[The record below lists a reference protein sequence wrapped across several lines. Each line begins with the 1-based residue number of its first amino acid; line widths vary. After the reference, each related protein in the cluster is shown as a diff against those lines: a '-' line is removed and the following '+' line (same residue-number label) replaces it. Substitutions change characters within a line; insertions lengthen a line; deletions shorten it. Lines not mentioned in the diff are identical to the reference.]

1 MTNDED
7 MSTSYA
13 NHADRDNHKDQDDL
27 AHDAAYE
34 ICIII

>member
-13 NHADRDNHKDQDDL
+13 NHADKDDHENQDDL
-27 AHDAAYE
+27 AHVTDYE
-34 ICIII
+34 ISIII